1 MDAWLDIKVA
11 FCTSDWIYINWKVRG
26 YLKVASIM
34 LWPWKFDFKMSVF
47 LVCMASSSVTDRM
60 PLQTPEYKVSLFCQN
75 MYTLMISFDDGIMSN
90 WLTSCK
96 EYKRSELYRSLK
108 HSLTSK
114 HDQEHICQ
122 IWYHDWMQLDYLY
135 SSASERLKEICP
147 RDK

>member
-1 MDAWLDIKVA
+1 MVRHRSFTLHFWSNLHK
-11 FCTSDWIYINWKVRG
+11 WKVRG

-47 LVCMASSSVTDRM
+47 LVCMATRKFTGNWSNA
-60 PLQTPEYKVSLFCQN
+60 LQIPKYKVTLFCQN
-75 MYTLMISFDDGIMSN
+75 IYTLTTSSNDGIMSN

-96 EYKRSELYRSLK
+96 EYKMSELHRSLK

-114 HDQEHICQ
+114 HDQEHICL

-135 SSASERLKEICP
+135 SSASGRLKEICP
-147 RDK
+147 RGK

>member
-1 MDAWLDIKVA
+1 MEAWLDIEVA
-11 FCTSDWIYINWKVRG
+11 FYTSDWINNC

-47 LVCMASSSVTDRM
+47 LVCMASSYATAWM
-60 PLQTPEYKVSLFCQN
+60 PLQIPEYKVSLFCQN
-75 MYTLMISFDDGIMSN
+75 IYTLMTSSDDGVMPN
-90 WLTSCK
+90 WLTNCK

-114 HDQEHICQ
+114 HDQEYICL
-122 IWYHDWMQLDYLY
+122 IWYHDWMQLDSLY
-135 SSASERLKEICP
+135 SSASGRLKEICP